1 MSKLLAP
8 IYLPGQE
15 PMPAGTTP
23 EEREEMQNVQRWQKY
38 ATMGMESC
46 PVKVGM
52 SAGAGEFEC
61 VIVVRNVS
69 LAWVGSGS
77 LELEDWL
84 SRSTLYTFL
93 YLKLTRTLFGFS
105 FKPPRIR
112 TGRFLLPHVRHFR
125 LRRPPI
131 TSFGKARGDQGADD
145 VHLQGDGQEH
155 VEFRERVR
163 QGRSALF
170 GIRMLYRG
178 GEYRNLWACSLSS
191 PLNDFLA
198 NNRPPVLPITISPSV
213 CSSEQRTTSTTR

>member
-1 MSKLLAP
+1 
-8 IYLPGQE
+8 
-15 PMPAGTTP
+15 
-23 EEREEMQNVQRWQKY
+23 MQNVQRWQKY